1 MRLSALA
8 SMTLLLVVACRSE
21 GLTLLPDADLP
32 RDVYGS
38 PGPTPVETS
47 ELPEDGIVYLVRGER
62 LQPRP
67 RTLQPISD
75 SLPEALILALISPLR
90 EGGRVTTA
98 IPGDTRLNEVRVEGR
113 VATVDLSS
121 EFEGAAPGEV
131 QTLRIAQVVFTL
143 THEGTG
149 ITAVKIAID
158 GIPQQ
163 LVVTDRPVTRTDYLR
178 FAPPDEGQP

>member
-8 SMTLLLVVACRSE
+8 AVALLLLGACRSE
-21 GLTLLPDADLP
+21 GLTLLPETELP

-47 ELPEDGIVYLVRGER
+47 ELPEEGIVHLVRGER
-62 LQPRP
+62 LQPRT

-75 SLPEALILALISPLR
+75 SLAEALILALIPPPR
-90 EGGRVTTA
+90 EGGKVTTA
-98 IPGDTRLNEVRVEGR
+98 IPANTRLNEVRVEGR

-121 EFEGAAPGEV
+121 EFEGAAPQEV
-131 QTLRIAQVVFTL
+131 QALRIAQVVYTL
-143 THEGTG
+143 TQEGTG

-163 LVVTDRPVTRTDYLR
+163 LAVTDRPVTRADYLR